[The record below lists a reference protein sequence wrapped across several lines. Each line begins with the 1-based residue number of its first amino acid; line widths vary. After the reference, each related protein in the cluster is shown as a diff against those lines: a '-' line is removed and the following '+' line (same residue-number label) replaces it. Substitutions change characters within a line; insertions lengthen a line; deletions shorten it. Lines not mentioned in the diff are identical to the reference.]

1 MPPKTPKIQPKK
13 KESQT
18 STKSRSGS
26 SSGQK
31 PADLLKTDNR
41 ERDATSG
48 VNPSFVPGIKDSGGV
63 DSLRPIGP
71 GNPPRKHFFK
81 PKNCANP
88 KGYPKGR
95 PNALTVI
102 KHWLSAVENMENPL
116 SGKWEKLTQLDIMI
130 LGAIAQ
136 ARKGN
141 VQALVALLDRTEGK
155 PVQSTKLLNA
165 KDKLI
170 EIEIGFK
177 APTKKEENK

>member
-1 MPPKTPKIQPKK
+1 
-13 KESQT
+13 
-18 STKSRSGS
+18 
-26 SSGQK
+26 
-31 PADLLKTDNR
+31 
-41 ERDATSG
+41 
-48 VNPSFVPGIKDSGGV
+48 
-63 DSLRPIGP
+63 
-71 GNPPRKHFFK
+71 
-81 PKNCANP
+81 
-88 KGYPKGR
+88 
-95 PNALTVI
+95 
-102 KHWLSAVENMENPL
+102 MENPL